1 MLCSCVFLGLGESM
15 AEARYR
21 ATLSMGGRNRSVWSV
36 IFRHPFRRDERGKAG
51 RRVRRSL
58 GTTDKATAQAL
69 VDQAN
74 ALLSDSKWWTPAMR
88 EQAAREFAPEVVAAF
103 YDDLVPAARDGW
115 QLRNDIIPLP
125 TSAEGYA
132 RVLLLGTTGAGKTTL
147 ARQMIGTGG
156 KGEKFPSTSTAKT
169 TTCDIEIITG
179 DGDGYEM
186 VVSFLPRDLVRQYVE
201 ECVTATAISLLNGE
215 RREHTVQ
222 RFLEHSDQRFRLSYV
237 LGTLAAEIDEEE
249 AEEAGDEYDSTE
261 AGTPE
266 DHARFADAIEKYLAR
281 IGDVANAARRRLE
294 GSLSFSLDAA
304 PQEDRDTFEE
314 LLEDYLRDEDEFHE
328 IVDDIMDDIE
338 VRFARL
344 TDGDLRAGGSGWPE
358 CWVYRSDDVSRQE
371 FLRRASWFAGN
382 QAPQFGTLLTP
393 LVEGIRVRGPFAPA
407 WSGETTKLVLMD
419 GEGLGHTVDASTSL
433 STRVT
438 RRYQLTDAIL
448 LVDSAQ
454 QPMLAAPNSALRSI
468 VSSGQQAKLV
478 IAFTHFDQMR
488 GPNLPN
494 RGAKEQHILSSL
506 DQSIGAL
513 GKEMGRSVENALR
526 RLAHERVFFM
536 SNLQAQIP
544 VPPEK
549 TSQRQT
555 AESLQRLL
563 HALAALATPSVPDS
577 VVPVYD
583 DANLVLAIRDAVVQ
597 FRDPWHVRLSTEH
610 WTRVKALT
618 RRLGHLGRDEYDGL
632 MPVANL
638 IDALQNHVKRFLG
651 VPLRWE
657 PATGTTDEMMSFAID
672 RIAQEVS
679 RRLHDWVGTR
689 LVRDRII
696 KWQDAYSHRGVGSA
710 RYRRRDVESIYS
722 EAAPIPGQIADPPS
736 NEFMR
741 EIRLLVRDAVQEGGG
756 RLEGL
761 ASMVAASA

>member
-1 MLCSCVFLGLGESM
+1 MP
-15 AEARYR
+15 EARYR

-36 IFRHPFRRDERGKAG
+36 IFRHPFRSDERGKPG

-58 GTTDKATAQAL
+58 GTTDKDAAQAL

-74 ALLSDSKWWTPAMR
+74 VLLSDSKWWTPAMR
-88 EQAAREFAPEVVAAF
+88 EQAAREFAPEIVAAF

-115 QLRNDIIPLP
+115 QLRNDIIPMRTP
-125 TSAEGYA
+125 AEGYP
-132 RVLLLGTTGAGKTTL
+132 RVLFLGTTGAGKTTL
-147 ARQMIGTGG
+147 ARQMIGTGR

-201 ECVTATAISLLNGE
+201 ECVTATAISLLKGE
-215 RREHTVQ
+215 RRERSVQ
-222 RFLEHSDQRFRLSYV
+222 RFLEHSDQRFRLSYI
-237 LGTLAAEIDEEE
+237 LGTLAGDIDEEE
-249 AEEAGDEYDSTE
+249 AEEAGDEYDTTD
-261 AGTPE
+261 AATPE
-266 DHARFADAIEKYLAR
+266 ERARFAAAIESYLAR
-281 IGDVANAARRRLE
+281 IADVAGTASRRLE

-304 PQEDRDTFEE
+304 SQDDRDTFEE

-328 IVDDIMDDIE
+328 VVDDVMDDIE
-338 VRFARL
+338 ARFARL
-344 TDGDLRAGGSGWPE
+344 AGEGDLRHGPSGWPE
-358 CWVYRSDDVSRQE
+358 CWVYDCDRAARSD

-393 LVEGIRVRGPFAPA
+393 LVEGVRVRGPFAPS
-407 WSGETTKLVLMD
+407 WSEDAPKLVLMD
-419 GEGLGHTVDASTSL
+419 GEGLGHTVDAASSL

-438 RRYQLTDAIL
+438 RRYQLADAIL

-468 VSSGQQAKLV
+468 ASSGQQAKLV

-494 RGAKEQHILSSL
+494 RAAKEQHILASL

-513 GKEMGRSVENALR
+513 GKEMGRSVENALKK
-526 RLAHERVFFM
+526 LVQERVFFL
-536 SNLQAQIP
+536 SNLQEQIP
-544 VPPEK
+544 VPPGK
-549 TSQRQT
+549 ASQRQT
-555 AESLQRLL
+555 ADSLQRLL
-563 HALAALATPSVPDS
+563 QALASLAAPPVPET

-597 FRDPWHVRLSTEH
+597 FRDPWQARLPLEH

-618 RRLGHLGRDEYDGL
+618 RRLGHLGRDEYDTL
-632 MPVANL
+632 RPVADL
-638 IDALQNHVKRFLG
+638 IDALQTHVRPFLEA
-651 VPLRWE
+651 PLRWE
-657 PATGTTDEMMSFAID
+657 PATGATDEMMVFAID

-679 RRLHDWVGTR
+679 QLLHDWVGTR

-696 KWQDAYSHRGVGSA
+696 KWQDAYGHRGVGSS
-710 RYRRRDVESIYS
+710 RDRRRDVESIYS
-722 EAAPIPGQIADPPS
+722 EAAPIPGQVADPPS
-736 NEFMR
+736 NEFLR
-741 EIRLLVRDAVQEGGG
+741 EIRLLIRAAVEKGGG
-756 RLEGL
+756 KLEGL
-761 ASMVAASA
+761 TSMAATTA